1 MKAMVL
7 VIMMICAGLYSSAQ
21 ERKVLDIPDTIS
33 VIEQTAYN
41 GQKFK
46 GLLEN
51 VNMRQL
57 YYLYKL
63 DVCRYYDL
71 DEYDTELKR
80 KAFKST
86 PEGQRLTKEL
96 GAKKQKIMNSKLY
109 YIFPFS
115 ANWGWAKEYNLKTRT
130 FDFSY
135 IIDDDEFIPVQ
146 EYVNFRQLLIKC
158 NPVIKQHREKRYNP
172 NTDRYSYLNTLKIP
186 MSEKIA
192 LPIEESIEDLA
203 LVVEFKMQNMK
214 YTQRQA
220 AIFNLTTY
228 CLQGMSTKLYII
240 NKNTYEI
247 YFSL

>member
-1 MKAMVL
+1 MKRMIL
-7 VIMMICAGLYSSAQ
+7 VIMMMCVVYSINAQ
-21 ERKVLDIPDTIS
+21 ERKVLNIPDS
-33 VIEQTAYN
+33 VSIIEQTAHN
-41 GQKFK
+41 GQKFN
-46 GLLEN
+46 GLLEDL
-51 VNMRQL
+51 NMGQL
-57 YYLYKL
+57 YDLYKL
-63 DVCRYYDL
+63 DVCRFYEL

-96 GAKKQKIMNSKLY
+96 GTRKQKIMNSKLY

-115 ANWGWAKEYNLKTRT
+115 ANWGWTKEYNLKTRT

-158 NPVIKQHREKRYNP
+158 NPAIKQYRKKRYNP

-192 LPIEESIEDLA
+192 LPIEENIEDLA
-203 LVVEFKMQNMK
+203 LVVEFKIQNMK
-214 YTQRQA
+214 YTQRQV
-220 AIFNLTTY
+220 AIFNLTTC
-228 CLQGMSTKLYII
+228 CLQGISTKVYII
-240 NKNTYEI
+240 DKSTNEI